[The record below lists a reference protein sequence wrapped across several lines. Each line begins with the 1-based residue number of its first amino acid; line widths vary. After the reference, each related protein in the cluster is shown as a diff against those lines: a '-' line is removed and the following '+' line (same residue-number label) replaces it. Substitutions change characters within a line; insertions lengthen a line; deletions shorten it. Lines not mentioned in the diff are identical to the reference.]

1 MRGKDALCNDAES
14 NRGITPA
21 YAGKSHTCSIGFP
34 ALQDHP
40 RVCGE
45 KPVAMHSCITSR
57 GSSPRVRGKVCTAE
71 HDERQPGIIPAYA
84 GKRRSDWII
93 RSIYWDHPRVCGEK
107 CRGVP
112 AATLPPGSPP
122 RMRGKAP
129 ALLLFGACIGI
140 TPAHAGKRLTVEIRL
155 TRHKD
160 HPRVCGE
167 KCFCRAI
174 LSNESG
180 SPPRMRGKAE
190 V

>member
-1 MRGKDALCNDAES
+1 MRGKVNVIHLPMMLG
-14 NRGITPA
+14 GITPA
-21 YAGKSHTCSIGFP
+21 YAGKRGSGSPPRSCRR
-34 ALQDHP
+34 DHP

-140 TPAHAGKRLTVEIRL
+140 TPAYAGKRDAARL
-155 TRHKD
+155 R
-160 HPRVCGE
+160 
-167 KCFCRAI
+167 
-174 LSNESG
+174 
-180 SPPRMRGKAE
+180 
-190 V
+190 